1 MNKVLKTNLIV
12 LGSFAVALAVNPAK
26 AYAAC
31 ETNYGGGQTCTFN
44 KRFDIDKDVRIEG
57 DNEWKDKVTG
67 VKKDEVVEFRIKIE
81 NTGEISV
88 DNMEMKDFLP
98 DELTKISG
106 DLTEGWDDFEPGEEK
121 EFKIKVVVDP
131 KEFDKEN
138 FEKCVV
144 NKAVVKFDGDEEGSD
159 TATVCYG
166 DLEVTE
172 LPKTGP
178 ESTLILTVLGG
189 LLMAAGSVLK
199 KVVA

>member
-1 MNKVLKTNLIV
+1 M

-57 DNEWKDKVTG
+57 DNEWNDKVTG

-144 NKAVVKFDGDEEGSD
+144 NKVKVYRNKDFEGSD
-159 TATVCYG
+159 TATLCFG
-166 DLEVTE
+166 NETEIKE
-172 LPKTGP
+172 LPKTGFDTA
-178 ESTLILTVLGG
+178 SIMTVLGSATTG
-189 LLMAAGSVLK
+189 LGLFLK
-199 KVVA
+199 KLTSKVSK